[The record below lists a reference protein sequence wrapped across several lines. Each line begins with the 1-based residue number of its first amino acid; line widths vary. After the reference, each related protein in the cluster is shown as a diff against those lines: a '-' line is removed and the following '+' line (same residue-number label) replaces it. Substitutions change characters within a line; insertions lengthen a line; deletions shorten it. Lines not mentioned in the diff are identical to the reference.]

1 MTAESDQSVDMK
13 TLWPVAA
20 FTAVYLIAATTLALA
35 LGNFEFLY
43 YIVVM
48 LMLVFVVWSV
58 HRSVVLTNA
67 VIWGLSIWGFA
78 HMAGGLIIVP
88 ESWPIDS
95 GSRVLYSLWL
105 IPEYLKYD
113 QVVHAYGFGVA
124 TWVCWQ
130 GISAA
135 IRARD
140 GQVRPTAGLMVIA
153 ASAGMGLGALNE
165 LVEFVATLLL
175 PETNVGGYLNTG
187 WDLVANFV
195 GATAAAVTIYLRG
208 TRRAA

>member
-1 MTAESDQSVDMK
+1 MSSKNQADLR
-13 TLWPVAA
+13 TLWPVIA
-20 FTAVYLIAATTLALA
+20 FTSAYMVAAIALA
-35 LGNFEFLY
+35 FSLGNLEFLY

-48 LMLVFVVWSV
+48 LVLVYVVWSV
-58 HRSVVLTNA
+58 HKSVVLTNA
-67 VIWGLSIWGFA
+67 VIWALSIWGFA
-78 HMAGGLIIVP
+78 HMAGGLVVVP

-105 IPEYLKYD
+105 IPDRLKYD

-135 IRARD
+135 IRGRGGQAR
-140 GQVRPTAGLMVIA
+140 PSPGLMVLS

-165 LVEFVATLLL
+165 LVEFVATLLI
-175 PETNVGGYLNTG
+175 PQTNVGGYLNTG

-195 GATAAAVTIYLRG
+195 GASAAALIIYFHGRN
-208 TRRAA
+208 R